1 MSSLRTRAWLDISA
15 LSNEEFAVYA
25 HCGLILER
33 EERMSSDECA
43 GVLINRFSFS
53 FSNVSAAFNALFGSE
68 RTCTL
73 TLAREELLA
82 VIRLL
87 SHASNYTQWQY
98 FLFEQTHPHPNFRR
112 SKQSNTIQ
120 DGKGSENKAAEK
132 HPPPPPPP
140 RRTFSDKNPFSN
152 LLQSSKPHLP
162 PRQSAPD
169 TQTETASTSTRNQ
182 NDVREQTPEFDAAV
196 AELADIC

>member
-1 MSSLRTRAWLDISA
+1 
-15 LSNEEFAVYA
+15 
-25 HCGLILER
+25 
-33 EERMSSDECA
+33 MSSDECA

-98 FLFEQTHPHPNFRR
+98 FLFEQ
-112 SKQSNTIQ
+112 SGSAYLVGDCVADSN
-120 DGKGSENKAAEK
+120 
-132 HPPPPPPP
+132 H
-140 RRTFSDKNPFSN
+140 
-152 LLQSSKPHLP
+152 
-162 PRQSAPD
+162 
-169 TQTETASTSTRNQ
+169 STSASQ
-182 NDVREQTPEFDAAV
+182 LQTQ
-196 AELADIC
+196 